1 MSRNRLKLVMLC
13 WALLVIAVVW
23 IDRWSTTFAFG
34 AVTCLLGVVVL
45 TATTGVTG
53 PEGNESGGVGLLFMI
68 AGAFLALL
76 QAIDRFVIGY
86 R

>member
-1 MSRNRLKLVMLC
+1 MLC
-13 WALLVIAVVW
+13 WALLVMAVIW
-23 IDRWSTTFAFG
+23 MDRWSTTFAFG
-34 AVTCLLGVVVL
+34 AVTCLVGVVVL
-45 TATTGVTG
+45 TATTGATG
-53 PEGNESGGVGLLFMI
+53 SERKESRGVGLLFMI

>member
-13 WALLVIAVVW
+13 WALLVTAVIW
-23 IDRWSTTFAFG
+23 IDRWSMTFAFG
-34 AVTCLLGVVVL
+34 AVTCLVGVVVL
-45 TATTGVTG
+45 TAPTGITG
-53 PEGNESGGVGLLFMI
+53 AEAKESRGVGLLFMI

-86 R
+86 H